1 MKTVDHP
8 QGSSSWLF
16 ARAGL
21 LTASEFDEIVTPEF
35 KLRTGERPEKYII
48 GKVTEKLLGQPL
60 NLEQVGTFAMNNG
73 TLLEAETIPWY
84 EFTYGIKIKR
94 VGFCTTDDGKVG
106 ASPDGLI
113 GEDGGIEVKN
123 PLPQTHLK
131 YLLDGVVPSQYLP
144 QLHFC
149 LYVTQRKWWEF
160 VSYSRQ
166 FPKLIVRVERDE
178 AIQAKIHEAV
188 CAFNR
193 SFDEKLARI
202 QELKAKE

>member
-1 MKTVDHP
+1 MKIIDHP
-8 QGSSSWLF
+8 QGSSSWLW

-21 LTASEFDEIVTPEF
+21 LTASKFAEIVTPEF
-35 KLRTGERPEKYII
+35 IMRTGERPEKYII
-48 GKVTEKLLGQPL
+48 GKVTERLLGQPL

-84 EFTYGIKIKR
+84 EFTYGIRIQR
-94 VGFCTTDDGKVG
+94 VGFCTTDDGMVG

-113 GEDGGIEVKN
+113 GEYGGIEVKN

-144 QLHFC
+144 QVHFC
-149 LYVTQRKWWEF
+149 LYVTGRKWWEF

-166 FPKLIVRVERDE
+166 FPKLIVRIERDE
-178 AIQAKIHEAV
+178 AIQAKIHLAVEA
-188 CAFNR
+188 FKE
-193 SFDEKLARI
+193 SFTEKLARI
-202 QELKAKE
+202 NELKARE